1 MCTERVKYLPCCLF
15 LGFSTPSLHNPCC
28 WCHQPHF
35 IDGEAGAQGWAATC
49 LTAAWGTAGTRTGIS
64 GLREEKKLA
73 QCEIRDYFWGHRDWH
88 QIKLLFFFLTKFL
101 SFNPHN
107 KLMIWVELL
116 ARFPDKAAQCREAGG
131 LAQGHS
137 AGMKVPCSCR
147 GRTMRFYSQAGTLH
161 EGVYIRLLQPL
172 YEKGVFTPIFS
183 CGNQGLEKS
192 RACAHEESQGQVF
205 YLIYL

>member
-1 MCTERVKYLPCCLF
+1 MEKLGPRAGQRRASQLP
-15 LGFSTPSLHNPCC
+15 
-28 WCHQPHF
+28 
-35 IDGEAGAQGWAATC
+35 GAQLGPELASLDSEKKRSSHSVKLET
-49 LTAAWGTAGTRTGIS
+49 IS
-64 GLREEKKLA
+64 GATETGTKLS
-73 QCEIRDYFWGHRDWH
+73 FF
-88 QIKLLFFFLTKFL
+88 FFFLTKFL